1 MADSLIGQ
9 DFVPPDVRSK
19 VTGRAKYAE
28 DVHADG
34 MLFCHLLLSPMP
46 HGRVTS
52 IDTTEALKMN
62 GVVAVLDADE
72 VPSVPPPQAPI
83 LTNEPCY
90 VGEPILAVAAVDE
103 ATAQNAIE
111 KIKVDLEPLPVTVD
125 PLQSLRPGGPNA
137 PF

>member
-72 VPSVPPPQAPI
+72 VPSVPPPQALRWACQTTVARHLIAHDP
-83 LTNEPCY
+83 TDVARRSRSREP
-90 VGEPILAVAAVDE
+90 
-103 ATAQNAIE
+103 
-111 KIKVDLEPLPVTVD
+111 
-125 PLQSLRPGGPNA
+125 
-137 PF
+137 